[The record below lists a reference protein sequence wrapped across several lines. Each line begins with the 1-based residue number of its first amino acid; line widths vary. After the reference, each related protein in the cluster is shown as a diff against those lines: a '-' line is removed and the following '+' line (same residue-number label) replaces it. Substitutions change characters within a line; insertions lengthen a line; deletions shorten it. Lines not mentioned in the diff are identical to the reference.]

1 MLHCGRFSSEPDL
14 VKASSNSPPMRQGAR
29 GAGVRALQL
38 ALVDLGFLMP
48 ISTNN
53 RRNLPDGIFG
63 AETAE
68 TVIAFQQAHQL
79 QSDGVVGQNTMAQ
92 LDAVIAAQSELAV
105 RSDVLSGNKSKGLS

>member
-1 MLHCGRFSSEPDL
+1 MLRCGRLSSESDL

-29 GAGVRALQL
+29 GTGVRALQL

-53 RRNLPDGIFG
+53 GRNLPDGIFG

-68 TVIAFQQAHQL
+68 TVIAFQHAHQL
-79 QSDGVVGQNTMAQ
+79 QADGVVGQNTMSQ
-92 LDAVIAAQSELAV
+92 LDAVLATQSDLAL